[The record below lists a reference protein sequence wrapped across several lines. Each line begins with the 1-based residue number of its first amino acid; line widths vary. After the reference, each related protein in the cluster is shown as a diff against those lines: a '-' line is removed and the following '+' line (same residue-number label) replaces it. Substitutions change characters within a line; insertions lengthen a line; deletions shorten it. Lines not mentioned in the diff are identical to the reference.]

1 MKTCSTPGCKNL
13 AAYRT
18 RSKPAY
24 CLECIDRI
32 TGEFD
37 FVRVIMGSTSS
48 TAKKES
54 LLVCS
59 VVTR

>member
-48 TAKKES
+48 TAKK
-54 LLVCS
+54 
-59 VVTR
+59 